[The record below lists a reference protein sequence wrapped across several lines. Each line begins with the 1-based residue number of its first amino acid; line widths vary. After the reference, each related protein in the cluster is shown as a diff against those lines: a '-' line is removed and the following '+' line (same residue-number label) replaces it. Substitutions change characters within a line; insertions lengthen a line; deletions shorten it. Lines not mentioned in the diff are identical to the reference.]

1 MRKEKKEGK
10 HMKNDTIKKSVY
22 SKFDDERSVAMSI
35 LPKPDKKLKT
45 RKLLLILLYV
55 GFVGLWGIAL
65 AVLQT
70 YAMYIAALSLVTLL
84 ILIFFTWRYAKVEYE
99 MTVHMGQ
106 LGLAVIYGGLTRK
119 DLLSCRVQDLKVI
132 APYETEAQKAEADGF
147 AADKKYVMLSGADD
161 KPVWY
166 AIYAPENGE
175 KVVMIFDTE
184 EKLRKMLKYYGGE
197 AFKG

>member
-1 MRKEKKEGK
+1 
-10 HMKNDTIKKSVY
+10 MKNDTIKKSVY
-22 SKFDDERSVAMSI
+22 TKFDDERSVAMSI

-55 GFVGLWGIAL
+55 VYVGLWGVAL

-70 YAMYIAALSLVTLL
+70 YAMYIAALSLVSLL

-99 MTVHMGQ
+99 LTVHMGQ
-106 LGLAVIYGGLTRK
+106 LGVAVIYGGLTRK
-119 DLLSCRVQDLKVI
+119 DLFSCRVQDLQTV

-147 AADKKYVMLSGADD
+147 AADKRYVMVSGATD

-166 AIYAPENGE
+166 AIYAPADGE
-175 KVVMIFDTE
+175 KTVLVFDTE
-184 EKLRKMLKYYGGE
+184 EKLRKMLRYYCSSE
-197 AFKG
+197 AFKA